1 MNHIDRTLF
10 IIKPDGVE
18 RNLVGRIIGLLED
31 RGLKIIAL
39 KMVQADKKLAEDH
52 YSDLDVR
59 LTRKG
64 LAGATIKRQMVEFLT
79 SGPVV
84 AMVVEGVK
92 AVEFVKRL
100 SGSTY
105 PNESDL
111 GTIRGM
117 FAHVTRL
124 QANDS
129 DRAVRNLVHASDP
142 SEDPVREINL
152 WFKPEEMMDY
162 KTVHQ
167 SNTW

>member
-1 MNHIDRTLF
+1 MNYIDRTLF
-10 IIKPDGVE
+10 IIKPDGVG

-31 RGLKIIAL
+31 RGLKIVAL
-39 KMVQADKKLAEDH
+39 KMVQATPELAEKH
-52 YSDLDVR
+52 YSDLDER
-59 LTRKG
+59 LTKKG
-64 LAGATIKRQMVEFLT
+64 LDGKTIKRQMIDFLT

-124 QANDS
+124 HANDS

-142 SEDPVREINL
+142 SEDPEHEISL
-152 WFKPEEMMDY
+152 WFKPEEIMDY
-162 KTVHQ
+162 ETVHQ
-167 SNTW
+167 AHTL